1 MKNKAELRDTSNKI
15 IISIIIKGRD
25 YDTEYDF
32 DRILAVEITQIQNGF
47 SCGDK
52 NLILHRFFAEDLEP

>member
-1 MKNKAELRDTSNKI
+1 LYEKQSGVTRYFKYLL
-15 IISIIIKGRD
+15 KGRD